1 MSIVLDQHTLIQE
14 VKALAI
20 ELDRAPLRE
29 EFEARVPKTRNLI
42 RKLFGGYGLL
52 LIAAGIKGAPEDRQ
66 KIDNSIF
73 EKNIEQH
80 LEAYSPKK
88 IPKLDPW
95 PRTLFI
101 GDTHFPFIH
110 KPTLEQIYA
119 FCELMKPELV
129 VQVGD
134 LYDAY
139 SHAKF
144 ARSHNVFTPRDEH
157 SAGRRMAEEM
167 WAKIRSIV
175 PNARCIQ
182 VLGNHDVR
190 PMRRIL
196 EVYPEA
202 EDWISEILRKTM
214 SFEGVETIMD
224 IREELILPGQVM
236 VIHGYRSKLGEHRDH
251 TLMNAVCGHQHVGGV
266 VFKNFHGIGVR
277 WELNCGLVGD
287 PQAKGLS
294 YTPQKIT
301 NWTLGWGW
309 LDEHGP
315 RFIPAKA

>member
-1 MSIVLDQHTLIQE
+1 MSNVLDQHTLIQE
-14 VKALAI
+14 VKALAL

-29 EFEARVPKTRNLI
+29 EFEARIPKTRNLI

-52 LIAAGIKGAPEDRQ
+52 LIAAGIKGGPESRQ
-66 KIDNSIF
+66 KIDNSVF

-80 LEAYSPKK
+80 LESYAPKK

-167 WAKIRSIV
+167 WAKIKSIV
-175 PNARCIQ
+175 PDARCIQ

-224 IREELILPGQVM
+224 IREELILPGEVM

-277 WELNCGLVGD
+277 WELKLRPRGRPAGKRAFVHPSENYKLDLGVGLARRAWSEIHTG
-287 PQAKGLS
+287 
-294 YTPQKIT
+294 
-301 NWTLGWGW
+301 
-309 LDEHGP
+309 
-315 RFIPAKA
+315 